1 MTGGS
6 LWPLALADPV
16 GVSVAFHAC
25 DTGGSRGAFSAQAAH
40 DLRSFP
46 QGKRGLARH
55 ISWSRL
61 AVSCEYQGRLPFT
74 SPAGTP
80 VCSLHAA

>member
-25 DTGGSRGAFSAQAAH
+25 DTGGSRGAFRAQAAH

-46 QGKRGLARH
+46 PRQRELTTLHFVVTPGSPLR
-55 ISWSRL
+55 ISGPSTMHLSAWYTCL
-61 AVSCEYQGRLPFT
+61 
-74 SPAGTP
+74 
-80 VCSLHAA
+80 